1 MRVIDFIFDCVNL
14 LYYKCYKINF
24 KRGSSYIDSS
34 DRIKKSI
41 INHKN
46 NYHKC
51 FQYAATTALNFDE
64 IKKGPQRVL
73 NIKPFINNFNW
84 EGMNYPSKI

>member
-24 KRGSSYIDSS
+24 ERGSSYIDSS
-34 DRIKKSI
+34 DRIKKAI

-46 NYHKC
+46 NYHKW
-51 FQYAATTALNFDE
+51 FQYAATIALNFDE
-64 IKKGPQRVL
+64 IEKDPQIVL
-73 NIKPFINNFNW
+73 NIKPLINNFNW
-84 EGMNYPSKI
+84 EGINYPSKI